1 MAKIPAVRG
10 RSPARA
16 VASPKQKVSI
26 TLDSHL
32 VKLIR
37 AQAGEG
43 RVSDWLNGA
52 ALLKLQATMIDEL
65 IAERGVD
72 LPPELLARVEAAW
85 PKHD

>member
-1 MAKIPAVRG
+1 MGKPQAVG
-10 RSPARA
+10 RRDLSR
-16 VASPKQKVSI
+16 VAGSPKQKVSV

-32 VKLIR
+32 VDLIR

-52 ALLKLQATMIDEL
+52 ALLKLQATMIDEI
-65 IAERGVD
+65 IAERGVA
-72 LPPELLARVEAAW
+72 LPPELLARVEEEW

>member
-1 MAKIPAVRG
+1 MAKAQAVG
-10 RSPARA
+10 RPNVRR
-16 VASPKQKVSI
+16 VAGSPKQKVSI

-32 VKLIR
+32 VDLIR

-52 ALLKLQATMIDEL
+52 ALLKLQATMIEEL
-65 IAERGVD
+65 IAESGAA
-72 LPPELLARVEAAW
+72 LPPELLARVEAEW